1 MHLRL
6 EIGLSPQAQTFR
18 LNLLLI
24 SEMLTR
30 SLATA
35 SCSDNIDDIIEII
48 ILIIIIIIIIIT
60 ITIMYT
66 CLRMSPTFSCARITV
81 GDTWGPTVGT
91 MLVV

>member
-1 MHLRL
+1 M
-6 EIGLSPQAQTFR
+6 
-18 LNLLLI
+18 NLLLI

-48 ILIIIIIIIIIT
+48 ILIIIIIT